1 MVTAAAARKR
11 AAATVVVTAAAM
23 MVGGG
28 YSLARDAD
36 RARGVSCAEVCVSC
50 ILQCMYADRVRDVDV
65 RVWLEM
71 MMSSHTT
78 IVVQYMPSLS

>member
-11 AAATVVVTAAAM
+11 AAATVVVTAAGM

-36 RARGVSCAEVCVSC
+36 RARRVLRAEVCRGV
-50 ILQCMYADRVRDVDV
+50 VHVGH
-65 RVWLEM
+65 VWLGLRFEM
-71 MMSSHTT
+71 R
-78 IVVQYMPSLS
+78 